1 MKKIRIGLIGT
12 GYMGKAHAI
21 AYKSV
26 ATIFDLPAAPE
37 CEMIAAT
44 SEDGAAAKAAAFGFN
59 RSTGDWRALV
69 ADRQVDAVNISTPPH
84 THHEM
89 ALAVIAAG
97 KPVFCEKP
105 LGMDASESLRLAQ
118 AADQA
123 GVPNMV
129 GYNYIKHPTS
139 QLAHEIIAGGE
150 IGEIIHVRAE
160 HNEDFFHDAAA
171 PGNWRI
177 EKKTASAAG
186 ALGDVGPHVINAVLR
201 LAGPIDAVVSD
212 TAIVHGQR
220 ANAAGKKIAV
230 ENDDHGH
237 FLARFANGAIGSVT
251 FSRVAAGRKMG
262 YAYEITGTKGAIAF
276 DQERMGEI
284 HLYKSGEPAAR
295 EGFQRIL
302 TGPEHPDYVNF
313 CLGPGHG
320 IGYNDQIVIEARDF
334 IQAIAGGKPVWP
346 TFREGYEVDRVVE
359 AVLRSKD
366 SGGWIAIDDI

>member
-1 MKKIRIGLIGT
+1 MNRIRLGLIGA

-26 ATIFDLPAAPE
+26 ATVFDLPATPV

-44 SEDGAAAKAAAFGFN
+44 TDDGAAAKAKAYGFN
-59 RSTGDWRALV
+59 RSTGDWRVLV
-69 ADRQVDAVNISTPPH
+69 GDTAVDAVNISTPPH
-84 THHEM
+84 THLEM
-89 ALAVIAAG
+89 ALAVIEAG

-105 LGMDASESLRLAQ
+105 LGMTAADSLRLAE
-118 AADQA
+118 AAERA

-129 GYNYIKHPTS
+129 GFNYIKHPTS
-139 QLAHEIIAGGE
+139 RLAQDIVASGE
-150 IGEIIHVRAE
+150 IGEIIHIRAT
-160 HNEDFFHDAAA
+160 HIEDYYHDAAA
-171 PGNWRI
+171 PGDWRI
-177 EKKTASAAG
+177 EKETASAAG

-201 LAGPIDAVVSD
+201 LGGPIDSVVSD
-212 TAIVHGQR
+212 TAVLHGHR
-220 ANAAGKKIAV
+220 TNTAGRKVAV
-230 ENDDHGH
+230 GNDDHGH

-276 DQERMGEI
+276 DQERMGEL
-284 HLYKSGEPAAR
+284 HLYKAGEPAAR
-295 EGFQRIL
+295 EGFKRIL
-302 TGPEHPDYVNF
+302 TGPAHPDYVNF

-334 IQAIAGGKPVWP
+334 IQAIAGNEPVWP
-346 TFREGYEVDRVVE
+346 TFRDGYAVDRVVE

-366 SGGWIAIDDI
+366 SGGWVAVADI

>member
-1 MKKIRIGLIGT
+1 MKQIRIGLIGT

-21 AYKSV
+21 AYKAV
-26 ATIFDLPAAPE
+26 ATVFDLPAAPE

-44 SEDGAAAKAAAFGFN
+44 TEDGAAAKAKAFGFN

-69 ADRQVDAVNISTPPH
+69 GDPKVDAINISTPPH
-84 THHEM
+84 THVEM
-89 ALAVIAAG
+89 ALAVIEAG

-105 LGMDASESLRLAQ
+105 LGINAADSLRLAE
-118 AADQA
+118 AAERA
-123 GVPNMV
+123 GIPNMV

-139 QLAHEIIAGGE
+139 QLAHEIVASGE
-150 IGEIIHVRAE
+150 IGEIIHVRAT
-160 HNEDFFHDAAA
+160 HIEDFFHDATA

-177 EKKTASAAG
+177 EKRTASAAG
-186 ALGDVGPHVINAVLR
+186 ALGDVGSHVINAVLR

-212 TAIVHGQR
+212 TAIVHGHR
-220 ANAAGKKIAV
+220 VNAAGRKIAV

-262 YAYEITGTKGAIAF
+262 YSYEITGTRGAIAF
-276 DQERMGEI
+276 DQERMGEL
-284 HLYKSGEPAAR
+284 HLYKAGEPAAR
-295 EGFQRIL
+295 EGFKRIL
-302 TGPEHPDYVNF
+302 VGPAHPDYVNF
-313 CLGPGHG
+313 CLGAGHG

-334 IQAIAGGKPVWP
+334 IRAIAGDDPVWP
-346 TFREGYEVDRVVE
+346 TFRDGYAVGRVIE

-366 SGGWIAIDDI
+366 SGGWVAIEDI